1 MAKDFEKD
9 LEDGKK
15 IQDMVRSG
23 GWQIL
28 EQRIRQAIKDENGLI
43 RNFPIEER
51 ALQEIAAEYLDHRAN
66 LNAYEK
72 VFEFIKDFLTAK
84 KEAEDKLRK

>member
-9 LEDGKK
+9 LEEGNK
-15 IQDMVRSG
+15 IQDLVRSE

-28 EQRIRQAIKDENGLI
+28 EQKIRQAIKDENGMI

-72 VFEFIKDFLTAK
+72 VFDFIQDFLTAK
-84 KEAEDKLRK
+84 KEAENKLRE